1 MAITKRNEVGQLI
14 YIYIYITGSIVFQS
28 IAINPKVNWKY

>member
-1 MAITKRNEVGQLI
+1 MAITKRNEVGQL
-14 YIYIYITGSIVFQS
+14 IYIYITGSIVFQS